1 MGVASPVTTILNCV
15 ALGVS
20 KSADHVFATDITADA
35 ILMSDAGGCAVSF
48 WYSRSYKITLYIQVW
63 TTAELIPCETASD
76 KNNLLSDSNVFRG
89 VDIMTSTVDTL
100 SLACRSSRRA
110 TCLRSAILVIT
121 AHGAARVSRSVNSS
135 TS

>member
-1 MGVASPVTTILNCV
+1 M
-15 ALGVS
+15 
-20 KSADHVFATDITADA
+20 
-35 ILMSDAGGCAVSF
+35 SF